1 LVKSH
6 YGAQHSLK
14 FVTVSPMNVKSLFW
28 FFVGFVFVNFASSLW
43 LLLSSVLTVMPI
55 PLPYWLLYTPGNIV
69 TAGIIVASLMLALY
83 AYLGVALVLNK
94 MNRGFIPITMVIAFT
109 IGITLL
115 LVRQAIPALIILVI
129 AYVMLIGTYIIITSV
144 TTSRASKALWGVAT
158 IILALIPP
166 ILIGG
171 GLAVINYIRYMALV
185 EQAMAITASAIEAWR
200 LGVEQ

>member
-1 LVKSH
+1 
-6 YGAQHSLK
+6 
-14 FVTVSPMNVKSLFW
+14 MNVKSLFW
-28 FFVGFVFVNFASSLW
+28 FYFGFVFASFASSLW
-43 LLLSSVLTVMPI
+43 LLLSSVLTITPI

-115 LVRQAIPALIILVI
+115 LVRQAIPALVILVI
-129 AYVMLIGTYIIITSV
+129 AYVMLIGTYAVLISV
-144 TTSRASKALWGVAT
+144 AVSRASKALWATAT
-158 IILALIPP
+158 IILTLIPP

-171 GLAVINYIRYMALV
+171 GLAVINYVKYMALV
-185 EQAMAITASAIEAWR
+185 EQATAIMASAIEAWR

>member
-1 LVKSH
+1 
-6 YGAQHSLK
+6 
-14 FVTVSPMNVKSLFW
+14 MNVKSLFW
-28 FFVGFVFVNFASSLW
+28 FYVGFVFASFASSLW
-43 LLLSSVLTVMPI
+43 LLLSSVLTITPI

-171 GLAVINYIRYMALV
+171 GLAVINYIRYMAIT
-185 EQAMAITASAIEAWR
+185 EQTMAITASAVEAWR

>member
-1 LVKSH
+1 
-6 YGAQHSLK
+6 
-14 FVTVSPMNVKSLFW
+14 MNVKSLFW
-28 FFVGFVFVNFASSLW
+28 FYFGFVFASFASSLW
-43 LLLSSVLTVMPI
+43 LLLSSVLTITPI

-115 LVRQAIPALIILVI
+115 LVRQAIPALAILVI
-129 AYVMLIGTYIIITSV
+129 AYVMLIGTYAVLISV
-144 TTSRASKALWGVAT
+144 AVSRASKALWATAT
-158 IILALIPP
+158 IILTLIPP

-171 GLAVINYIRYMALV
+171 GLAVINYIKYMALV
-185 EQAMAITASAIEAWR
+185 EQATAIMASAIEAWR